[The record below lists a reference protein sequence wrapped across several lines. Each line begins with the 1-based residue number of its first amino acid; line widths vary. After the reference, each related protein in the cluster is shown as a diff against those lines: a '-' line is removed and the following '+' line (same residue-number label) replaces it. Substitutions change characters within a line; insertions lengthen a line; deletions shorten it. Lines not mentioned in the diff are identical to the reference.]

1 MTEIITAVYDS
12 AISLT
17 NVVDDLASTG
27 IPREKIRVADE
38 KHQVQVQVGE
48 TARPEIEEGCGS
60 FGTTL
65 NSLETAS

>member
-48 TARPEIEEGCGS
+48 TARPEIEEI
-60 FGTTL
+60 L
-65 NSLETAS
+65 QRHRPLELHR